1 MCFEGEQILWLED
14 RETTM
19 AALAIRNDVGPD
31 DLRRQA
37 RQTMMGGSARG

>member
-31 DLRRQA
+31 DLDTSKNRVSG
-37 RQTMMGGSARG
+37 TG